1 MCSSVVER
9 YVDIVEVIS
18 SILITPTKKL
28 IILSLKD
35 NLAIYKKLYWIYTL
49 WAWRLLRRGNTRSH
63 SELGSQ
69 ALQRRWYFVLRHG
82 RVGRCQAKKLN
93 IFMKVVSSLKSHKKR
108 DMNSKLVRRR
118 GRIYIINKKNPK
130 YKARQR

>member
-1 MCSSVVER
+1 MCR
-9 YVDIVEVIS
+9 
-18 SILITPTKKL
+18 
-28 IILSLKD
+28 
-35 NLAIYKKLYWIYTL
+35 
-49 WAWRLLRRGNTRSH
+49 RLLRRGHTRSH

-82 RVGRCQAKKLN
+82 RVGRCRHKKN
-93 IFMKVVSSLKSHKKR
+93 YYCIMKVVSSLKSHKKR
-108 DMNSKLVRRR
+108 DLNSKLVRRR

>member
-18 SILITPTKKL
+18 SILIAPTKKL
-28 IILSLKD
+28 RFFTIFS
-35 NLAIYKKLYWIYTL
+35 IYKINNKIYTL
-49 WAWRLLRRGNTRSH
+49 FAWWLLRRGNTRSH

-82 RVGRCQAKKLN
+82 RVGRCRHNKSQVYF
-93 IFMKVVSSLKSHKKR
+93 IMKVVTSLKSHKKR
-108 DMNSKLVRRR
+108 DLNSKLVRRR